1 MCKCVVDG
9 GRGDGVGT
17 VGATVG
23 AVQTAVVARGGDVLA
38 RTSGR
43 PFGAGGWMLSRPPT
57 EVAAALYSR
66 RVSSE
71 VPPTYTFAMEQ
82 EGALVPIVSLCPSE
96 TWAEALACAAES
108 GTGERHGPVQML
120 QGERAYRLA
129 VGVAYPSPRRKCG
142 YECRRVEIVEEVEY
156 DSIGTASALSQAARS
171 LPK

>member
-82 EGALVPIVSLCPSE
+82 EGNTMVRR
-96 TWAEALACAAES
+96 AEGPMEWLAKAK
-108 GTGERHGPVQML
+108 
-120 QGERAYRLA
+120 QGEEREAI
-129 VGVAYPSPRRKCG
+129 VAWLRETGR
-142 YECRRVEIVEEVEY
+142 
-156 DSIGTASALSQAARS
+156 DSHNQSTDWRYSSEQVADAIGGGAHHE
-171 LPK
+171 

>member
-57 EVAAALYSR
+57 EVAA
-66 RVSSE
+66 
-71 VPPTYTFAMEQ
+71 
-82 EGALVPIVSLCPSE
+82 ALVPIVSLCPSE